1 MVFTIK
7 KARKKKRLTQK
18 QLANLVGLSQSYISK
33 LENNKN
39 YYDKNLTVKTL
50 LKLAKVLSL
59 NPVLLFIEITGCCTS
74 CKLKCHLKSK

>member
-1 MVFTIK
+1 MIK

-18 QLANLVGLSQSYISK
+18 QLGNLVGLSQGYISK

-50 LKLAKVLSL
+50 LKLAKVLGL

-74 CKLKCHLKSK
+74 CDLKCQLKCK